1 MSEAPSPGP
10 PPSPVPPNPG
20 SPPSPGPQDSA
31 PQSPAEYAAAIDA
44 ARQRLLGFAR
54 ACPERDWQAA
64 PLDGD
69 PRPVGVVIDHVAHSY
84 QYLANW
90 MREILAGHQVPVNSD
105 IVDGLN
111 AEHAQ
116 SAAQVSPEAA
126 IAHLNANGDAI
137 VALVAGLSPPDLDTD
152 DGRIRRMAQIAIWH
166 ADNHRTEIQEALA
179 AR

>member
-1 MSEAPSPGP
+1 MSEAPSP
-10 PPSPVPPNPG
+10 VPPG
-20 SPPSPGPQDSA
+20 PGPAESARPESAPQESA

-44 ARQRLLGFAR
+44 ARQRLLGFVR
-54 ACPERDWQAA
+54 TCPERDWQTA

-84 QYLANW
+84 AYLANW

-116 SAAQVSPEAA
+116 SAARISPEAA
-126 IAHLNANGDAI
+126 IAHLSANGDAI

-152 DGRIRRMAQIAIWH
+152 DGRIRRIAQIAIWH